1 MATTNRSAGEALERF
16 SEAVTRRAGS
26 TPAFGAAA
34 GVVVVWAALGPVF
47 GFSDT
52 WQLVMNTISSVVTFL
67 MVFLIQNTQNR
78 DAVALHLK
86 LDELLRA
93 VEGAREKKFVDLE
106 EKSDEVVQEVKKE
119 LVQQAGSIATEQER
133 VQQDRTQ
140 QEREKVED
148 RDGQPAAG

>member
-1 MATTNRSAGEALERF
+1 
-16 SEAVTRRAGS
+16 
-26 TPAFGAAA
+26 
-34 GVVVVWAALGPVF
+34 
-47 GFSDT
+47 
-52 WQLVMNTISSVVTFL
+52 
-67 MVFLIQNTQNR
+67 
-78 DAVALHLK
+78 VALHLK

-119 LVQQAGSIATEQER
+119 LVEQAGSIATEQER

-140 QEREKVED
+140 EEREKAEE

>member
-1 MATTNRSAGEALERF
+1 MNELFRAFAQRISNVTGTPWAFLI
-16 SEAVTRRAGS
+16 AVAVIVIWAVSG
-26 TPAFGAAA
+26 PLFGY
-34 GVVVVWAALGPVF
+34 
-47 GFSDT
+47 SDT
-52 WQLVMNTISSVVTFL
+52 WQLVINTGTTIVTFL

-119 LVQQAGSIATEQER
+119 LVEQAGSIATEQER
-133 VQQDRTQ
+133 VQQTRAQ
-140 QEREKVED
+140 RERQKAED